1 MLEEI
6 RIKKAAQHNLK
17 KIDASLPRNK
27 LIVVTGPSGSG
38 KSSLAFD
45 TLFAEGQRR
54 YIECLSAYARQ
65 YMEMMEKPEVEAI
78 EGISA
83 SISIDQKTLSSNPR
97 STVGTVTEV
106 YDFLRLLFARVGAPH
121 CPGCGRRVGSQT
133 PRQILERIGE
143 SFSGEKIKVLSPL
156 VRGRKGEYSRLFD
169 RLSRKGFLRLRLD
182 GKWRDLGEDIRPGK
196 TLKHTV
202 EVLVDDLIVSASAAG
217 RLKEALD
224 KALELA
230 GDEVLI
236 LGPGGK
242 EIRYSLR
249 LLCPECGI
257 DLPQLEPRN
266 FSFNSPYGACPRCHG
281 LGYLTTVDDW
291 GEIELTDEVCPVC
304 LGSRLKKESLSVK
317 IGGWNISELAS
328 LPVSRLI
335 GEITSFAFS
344 SAEQPV
350 ASKIIKETIARL
362 KIMGEL
368 GMPYLHLNRTTAS
381 LAGGEAQRVRLAAQ
395 VGARL
400 RGVLYVLDEPTV
412 GLHQRDNGRL
422 ITLLKGIRDE
432 GNSVIVVEHDEQTI
446 RAADYILDL
455 GPGAGEKGG
464 YKVAEGSL
472 SEILASKDSLTAQYL
487 NGERSIPVPASRRKP
502 GGWLTVLGAS
512 EHNLKNVDIG
522 IPLSVMTA
530 VTGVSGSG
538 KSTLV
543 LDILH
548 RSLQNSLLKARHR
561 VGRHTG
567 IRGLEQ
573 VDKAI
578 SVDQRP
584 IGRTP
589 RSNPSTYTGIFTPLR
604 QLFAMTPE
612 ARLRGYSAG
621 RFSFNVH
628 GGRCE
633 ECRGAGVKK
642 IEMHFLPDVLV
653 TCDRCNG
660 RRYNKETLSVFYRG
674 RTIADFLDLTVDE
687 AYELLKPHP
696 VLKRKLATL
705 KKVGLGYLRL
715 GQPAPTLSGGEA
727 QRIKLTK
734 ELGRKGTGRTLFILD
749 EPTTGLH
756 FDDVRKLLE
765 LLAELTELGNTV
777 LIIEHNLEVIKYC
790 DYIIDLGPE
799 GGEEGGRVIA
809 QGTPEEVASVPD
821 SFTGQFLKRLLPG
834 PENRPEEIE
843 GRGL

>member
-17 KIDASLPRNK
+17 RIDVALPRNR

-54 YIECLSAYARQ
+54 YIGCLSAYARQ

-78 EGISA
+78 EGISP

-106 YDFLRLLFARVGAPH
+106 YDFFRLLFARIGAPH
-121 CPGCGRRVGSQT
+121 CPGCGRRVSSQT
-133 PRQILERIGE
+133 PQQILERILGT
-143 SFSGEKIKVLSPL
+143 FAGEKVKVLSPI
-156 VRGRKGEYSRLFD
+156 VRGRKGEYSRLFE
-169 RLSRKGFLRLRLD
+169 RLRKKGFLRMRLD
-182 GKWRDLGEDIRPGK
+182 GKWWDLDENIRPGK
-196 TLKHTV
+196 TLKHTI
-202 EVLVDDLIVSASAAG
+202 EVLVDDLVVQKGTTA
-217 RLKEALD
+217 RLKEALAR
-224 KALELA
+224 ALELA
-230 GDEVLI
+230 GEGVLAIGPDGREVA
-236 LGPGGK
+236 
-242 EIRYSLR
+242 YSLK

-257 DLPQLEPRN
+257 DLPELEPRS

-281 LGYLTTVDDW
+281 LGYLTVVDEW
-291 GEIELTDEVCPVC
+291 GDIELTDEVCPVC
-304 LGSRLKKESLSVK
+304 RGSRLKKESLSVM
-317 IGGWNISELAS
+317 IGGRNISELAS
-328 LPVSRLI
+328 LPVSGLI
-335 GEITSFAFS
+335 EEVSSFVFS
-344 SAEQPV
+344 ESEGMV
-350 ASKIIKETIARL
+350 ASKIIKEILSRL
-362 KIMGEL
+362 RIMVEL

-381 LAGGEAQRVRLAAQ
+381 LSGGEAQRVRLAAQ
-395 VGARL
+395 MGARL

-412 GLHQRDNGRL
+412 GLHQRDNSRL
-422 ITLLKGIRDE
+422 ISLLKKIRDD
-432 GNSVIVVEHDEQTI
+432 GNSVVVVEHDEQTI
-446 RAADYILDL
+446 RAADFILDL

-472 SEILASKDSLTAQYL
+472 PEILASRDSLTAQYL
-487 NGERSIPVPASRRKP
+487 RGERAIPVPAERRKP
-502 GGWLTVLGAS
+502 GGWLTVLKAS
-512 EHNLKNVDIG
+512 EHNLKNLDIR

-548 RSLQNSLLKARHR
+548 RSLQNALLHARNR
-561 VGRHTG
+561 VGRHEG

-573 VDKAI
+573 IDKVI

-589 RSNPSTYTGIFTPLR
+589 RSNPSTYTGLFTPLR
-604 QLFAMTPE
+604 ELFAMTPE
-612 ARLRGYSAG
+612 ARMRGYSAG
-621 RFSFNVH
+621 RFSFNVR

-633 ECRGAGVKK
+633 ECQGAGVKK

-653 TCDRCNG
+653 TCDRCGG
-660 RRYNKETLSVFYRG
+660 RRYNKETLSVHYRG
-674 RTIADFLDLTVDE
+674 KSIADYLDLTVDE
-687 AYELLKPHP
+687 AYEFLKSHP

-705 KKVGLGYLRL
+705 KKVGLGYIRL

-765 LLAELTELGNTV
+765 LLAELAEMGNTI

-799 GGEEGGRVIA
+799 GGEEGGRVVA
-809 QGTPEEVASVPD
+809 QGTPEEVAKVP
-821 SFTGQFLKRLLPG
+821 SSYTGLYLKRALPG
-834 PENRPEEIE
+834 T
-843 GRGL
+843 

>member
-17 KIDASLPRNK
+17 KIDVALPRNR

-78 EGISA
+78 EGISP

-106 YDFLRLLFARVGAPH
+106 YDFFRLLFARIGAPH
-121 CPGCGRRVGSQT
+121 CPGCGRRVSSQT
-133 PRQILERIGE
+133 PQQILERILGT
-143 SFSGEKIKVLSPL
+143 FAGEKVKVLSPI
-156 VRGRKGEYSRLFD
+156 VRGRKGEYSRLFE
-169 RLSRKGFLRLRLD
+169 RLRKKGYLRMRLD
-182 GKWRDLGEDIRPGK
+182 GKWWDLDQNIRPGK
-196 TLKHTV
+196 TLKHTI
-202 EVLVDDLIVSASAAG
+202 EVLVDDLVVQKGTTA
-217 RLKEALD
+217 RLKEALAR
-224 KALELA
+224 ALELA
-230 GDEVLI
+230 GEGVLVIGPDGREV
-236 LGPGGK
+236 P
-242 EIRYSLR
+242 YSLK

-257 DLPQLEPRN
+257 DLPELEPRN

-281 LGYLTTVDDW
+281 LGYLTVVDEW
-291 GEIELTDEVCPVC
+291 GDIELTDEVCPIC
-304 LGSRLKKESLSVK
+304 RGSRLKKESLSVMV
-317 IGGWNISELAS
+317 GDRNISELAS
-328 LPVSRLI
+328 LPVSGLI
-335 GEITSFAFS
+335 EEVSSFVFS
-344 SAEQPV
+344 ESEGMV
-350 ASKIIKETIARL
+350 ASKIIKEILSRL
-362 KIMGEL
+362 RIMVEL

-381 LAGGEAQRVRLAAQ
+381 LSGGEAQRVRLAAQ
-395 VGARL
+395 MGARL

-412 GLHQRDNGRL
+412 GLHQRDNSRL
-422 ITLLKGIRDE
+422 ISLLKKIRDD
-432 GNSVIVVEHDEQTI
+432 GNSVVVVEHDEQTI
-446 RAADYILDL
+446 RAADFILDL

-472 SEILASKDSLTAQYL
+472 PEILASRDSLTAQYL
-487 NGERSIPVPASRRKP
+487 RGERAIPVPAERRKP
-502 GGWLTVLGAS
+502 GGWLTVLKAS
-512 EHNLKNVDIG
+512 EHNLKNLDIR

-548 RSLQNSLLKARHR
+548 RSLQNALLHARNR
-561 VGRHTG
+561 VGRHEG

-573 VDKAI
+573 IDKVI

-589 RSNPSTYTGIFTPLR
+589 RSNPSTYTGLFTPLR
-604 QLFAMTPE
+604 ELFAMTPE
-612 ARLRGYSAG
+612 ARMRGYSAG
-621 RFSFNVH
+621 RFSFNVR

-633 ECRGAGVKK
+633 ECQGAGVKK

-653 TCDRCNG
+653 TCDRCGG
-660 RRYNKETLSVFYRG
+660 RRYNKETLSVHYRG
-674 RTIADFLDLTVDE
+674 KSIADYLDLTVDE
-687 AYELLKPHP
+687 AYEFLKAHP
-696 VLKRKLATL
+696 ILKRKLATL
-705 KKVGLGYLRL
+705 KKVGLGYIRL

-765 LLAELTELGNTV
+765 LLAELAEMGNTI

-799 GGEEGGRVIA
+799 GGEEGGRVVA
-809 QGTPEEVASVPD
+809 QGTPEEVAKVS
-821 SFTGQFLKRLLPG
+821 SSYTGLYLKRALPG
-834 PENRPEEIE
+834 T
-843 GRGL
+843 